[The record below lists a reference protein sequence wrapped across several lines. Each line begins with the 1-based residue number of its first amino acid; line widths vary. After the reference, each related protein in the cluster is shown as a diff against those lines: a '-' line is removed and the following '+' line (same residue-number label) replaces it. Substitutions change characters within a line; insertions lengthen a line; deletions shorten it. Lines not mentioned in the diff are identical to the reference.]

1 MFRPLPVFIGM
12 RYTRAKR
19 RNHFIS
25 FISLTSMVGLAL
37 GVLVMILVL
46 SVMNGF
52 DRELRTRILGMVPH
66 ATISSYQPIDDWQ
79 TLAARVAKH
88 PEVVAVA
95 PFSQLQG
102 MLTHSGGTQP
112 VLVNA
117 VLPEAEKNVSIIDQ
131 HMVQGSLEA
140 LKSGEFGIVI
150 GEITARRFRVNVGDK
165 LTFILPEA
173 SVTPAG
179 VFPRLKR
186 FTVVGVFK
194 VGAELDSSLAL
205 IHIGDAA
212 RLSRWQENQV
222 EGVRLKLKDLFKAPQ
237 VAWEIATGF
246 SEGDYVAR
254 DWTRSHGSLF
264 QAIQMEKT
272 MIALLLLLIVAVAAF
287 NIISTLVMV
296 VTDKKADIAILRT
309 LGMTPRQI
317 MLVFMV
323 QGSVIGVVGT
333 LIGGVLG
340 VIAALNVTQWVAAL
354 ENLLGRKFLSSDVY
368 FINYL
373 PSQLRVEDVV
383 LICSAALLMSFFAT
397 LYPAWRAARTQPAE
411 ALRYE

>member
-1 MFRPLPVFIGM
+1 MFRPLSVFIGM

-25 FISLTSMVGLAL
+25 FISLTSMAGLAL

-66 ATISSYQPIDDWQ
+66 ATISGSQPIDDWRA
-79 TLAARVAKH
+79 LAAKVQNH
-88 PEVVAVA
+88 PEVAGVA
-95 PFSQLQG
+95 PFTQLQG
-102 MLTHSGGTQP
+102 MLTHSGGVQP

-117 VLPEAEKNVSIIDQ
+117 VLPEAEKNVSIIEQ
-131 HMVQGSLEA
+131 HMVEGSLED
-140 LKSGEFGIVI
+140 LKDGEFGIVI
-150 GEITARRFRVNVGDK
+150 GQISARRFRVAVGDK

-205 IHIGDAA
+205 IHVGDAA
-212 RLSRWQENQV
+212 RLSRWQPNQV
-222 EGVRLKLKDLFKAPQ
+222 EGVRLKLKDLFQAPE
-237 VAWEIATGF
+237 VAWRIAGQL
-246 SEGDYVAR
+246 GDDYQAR

-272 MIALLLLLIVAVAAF
+272 MIALLLLMIVAVAAF

-309 LGMTPRQI
+309 LGMTPQQI

-323 QGSVIGVVGT
+323 QGTVIGVVGT

-340 VIAALNVTQWVAAL
+340 VLAALNVTEWVAAL
-354 ENLLGRKFLSSDVY
+354 ENLLGHKFLSSDVY

-373 PSQLRVEDVV
+373 PSQLRIEDVV
-383 LICSAALLMSFFAT
+383 LICSAALSMSFLAT

>member
-1 MFRPLPVFIGM
+1 M
-12 RYTRAKR
+12 
-19 RNHFIS
+19 
-25 FISLTSMVGLAL
+25 
-37 GVLVMILVL
+37 
-46 SVMNGF
+46 
-52 DRELRTRILGMVPH
+52 
-66 ATISSYQPIDDWQ
+66 
-79 TLAARVAKH
+79 
-88 PEVVAVA
+88 
-95 PFSQLQG
+95 
-102 MLTHSGGTQP
+102 
-112 VLVNA
+112 
-117 VLPEAEKNVSIIDQ
+117 
-131 HMVQGSLEA
+131 
-140 LKSGEFGIVI
+140 VI
-150 GEITARRFRVNVGDK
+150 GEISARRFGVGIGDK

-205 IHIGDAA
+205 IHVGDAA
-212 RLSRWQENQV
+212 RLAHWQPNQV
-222 EGVRLKLKDLFKAPQ
+222 EGVRLKLKDLFKAPE
-237 VAWEIATGF
+237 VAWRIAGQL
-246 SEGDYVAR
+246 GDDYIAR
-254 DWTRSHGSLF
+254 DWTRTHGSLF

-272 MIALLLLLIVAVAAF
+272 MIGLLLLLIVAVAAF

-323 QGSVIGVVGT
+323 QGSVIGVIGT

-340 VIAALNVTQWVAAL
+340 VVSALNVTEWVAWL
-354 ENLLGRKFLSSDVY
+354 EKLVGHKFLSSDVY

-373 PSQLRVEDVV
+373 PSQLRLEDVV
-383 LICSAALLMSFFAT
+383 LICTAALSMSFLAT

>member
-79 TLAARVAKH
+79 ALAARVAKH